1 MFLTNF
7 SKPVLQG
14 NVRRAVWRI
23 SLELLRVKGKRTRVL
38 GVRNNAVDII
48 LVGETT
54 KELDATLYESIF
66 GDICHQFIIM
76 NYVRKLKHNDSFT
89 NERFNTVPRCQ
100 IAEKRTHFMK

>member
-1 MFLTNF
+1 MRR
-7 SKPVLQG
+7 S
-14 NVRRAVWRI
+14 VRRIYLEIWR
-23 SLELLRVKGKRTRVL
+23 VNGKRTRVL
-38 GVRNNAVDII
+38 GVRNNVVDII

-54 KELDATLYESIF
+54 KELEATLYESIF
-66 GDICHQFIIM
+66 GDICHQFIIV